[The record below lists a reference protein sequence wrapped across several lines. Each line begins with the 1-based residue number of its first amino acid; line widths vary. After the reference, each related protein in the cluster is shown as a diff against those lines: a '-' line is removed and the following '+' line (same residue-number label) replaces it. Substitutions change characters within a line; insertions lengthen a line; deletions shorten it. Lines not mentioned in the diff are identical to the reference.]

1 MLLRSVSAVMAIV
14 ASVLAIGMIR
24 EDDSSFPLG
33 TARSFSLNT
42 GTSSKAKAELLAGLN
57 RVADAER
64 MVLVKATADLS
75 SSGGARDLVWFG
87 SRAPSSGR
95 EVGWFDP
102 SVRGELIPSSRMG
115 DRPLSGNYAMSS
127 CEGCEQAVED
137 WARAA
142 GVGLQW
148 EDVRSIT
155 GFVSGYVNGSGA
167 GFAAVSV
174 VVLLASVIV
183 AWFAGRVRS
192 RSLRLLG
199 GVAPWRIHGLDMRV
213 LGRTVVGWSLAG
225 WVASGVVVLW
235 RYGFDRFATF
245 SLWSLSVL
253 AAVDALAVAG
263 GAVVSCLIRPKAAAI
278 AARRPPLLALVRLGL
293 AVRAVAVVV
302 AVAVIPYA
310 VDYGNA
316 ARSARAQAERWRDAR
331 GTVTMSLSSLTLE
344 PAYRQEYLRR
354 LGQFADA
361 VQGEGLAA
369 LSTTVSAVEVPPERI
384 APFDRIVMTDE
395 KFLSIMGIGVNRPG
409 PHGALTPV
417 PAAAIPAAARN
428 YLFGDHGSFRMWPNS
443 NRPQKVAYYTYTGG
457 ERLPTIGT
465 TLSDADPAKVSHPL
479 IVLVDR
485 PLSSFNPSAVDT
497 FITNG
502 HLIFTDAE
510 RLRRL
515 VHAHGLDS
523 AVTSVDSAVGTLL
536 DSAQTYAQQAW
547 MAALA
552 TILAGLSVAVA
563 AVQAAHTWA
572 GRNQR
577 RIFARRSAGHSYWR
591 IAAGPLLGETAFIAV
606 AGTLAAAFAAARFEL
621 PFGWALA
628 VSCAVAP
635 VYAVG
640 TALAYRSAARR
651 AFCRALR
658 RKT

>member
-331 GTVTMSLSSLTLE
+331 GTVTMSLSSLTL
-344 PAYRQEYLRR
+344 
-354 LGQFADA
+354 
-361 VQGEGLAA
+361 
-369 LSTTVSAVEVPPERI
+369 
-384 APFDRIVMTDE
+384 
-395 KFLSIMGIGVNRPG
+395 
-409 PHGALTPV
+409 
-417 PAAAIPAAARN
+417 
-428 YLFGDHGSFRMWPNS
+428 
-443 NRPQKVAYYTYTGG
+443 
-457 ERLPTIGT
+457 
-465 TLSDADPAKVSHPL
+465 
-479 IVLVDR
+479 
-485 PLSSFNPSAVDT
+485 
-497 FITNG
+497 
-502 HLIFTDAE
+502 
-510 RLRRL
+510 
-515 VHAHGLDS
+515 
-523 AVTSVDSAVGTLL
+523 
-536 DSAQTYAQQAW
+536 
-547 MAALA
+547 
-552 TILAGLSVAVA
+552 
-563 AVQAAHTWA
+563 
-572 GRNQR
+572 
-577 RIFARRSAGHSYWR
+577 
-591 IAAGPLLGETAFIAV
+591 
-606 AGTLAAAFAAARFEL
+606 
-621 PFGWALA
+621 
-628 VSCAVAP
+628 
-635 VYAVG
+635 
-640 TALAYRSAARR
+640 
-651 AFCRALR
+651 
-658 RKT
+658 

>member
-1 MLLRSVSAVMAIV
+1 MMV
-14 ASVLAIGMIR
+14 GM
-24 EDDSSFPLG
+24 PVTAPT
-33 TARSFSLNT
+33 TART
-42 GTSSKAKAELLAGLN
+42 MAATMTAIMATAKVRRLAS
-57 RVADAER
+57 AW
-64 MVLVKATADLS
+64 VLV
-75 SSGGARDLVWFG
+75 V
-87 SRAPSSGR
+87 
-95 EVGWFDP
+95 
-102 SVRGELIPSSRMG
+102 
-115 DRPLSGNYAMSS
+115 
-127 CEGCEQAVED
+127 
-137 WARAA
+137 
-142 GVGLQW
+142 
-148 EDVRSIT
+148 
-155 GFVSGYVNGSGA
+155 
-167 GFAAVSV
+167 
-174 VVLLASVIV
+174 V
-183 AWFAGRVRS
+183 AW
-192 RSLRLLG
+192 
-199 GVAPWRIHGLDMRV
+199 
-213 LGRTVVGWSLAG
+213 
-225 WVASGVVVLW
+225 
-235 RYGFDRFATF
+235 
-245 SLWSLSVL
+245 
-253 AAVDALAVAG
+253 
-263 GAVVSCLIRPKAAAI
+263 
-278 AARRPPLLALVRLGL
+278 
-293 AVRAVAVVV
+293 VVV

-395 KFLSIMGIGVNRPG
+395 KFLSIMGIGVHRPG

-465 TLSDADPAKVSHPL
+465 TLSDANPAKASHPL

-523 AVTSVDSAVGTLL
+523 AVTSVDSAVGTRL

-577 RIFARRSAGHSYWR
+577 RIFARRSAGHSYRR
-591 IAAGPLLGETAFIAV
+591 IAAGPLLGEAAFIAV
-606 AGTLAAAFAAARFEL
+606 AGALAAAFAAARFEL

-658 RKT
+658 RKA

>member
-1 MLLRSVSAVMAIV
+1 MR
-14 ASVLAIGMIR
+14 
-24 EDDSSFPLG
+24 
-33 TARSFSLNT
+33 
-42 GTSSKAKAELLAGLN
+42 
-57 RVADAER
+57 
-64 MVLVKATADLS
+64 
-75 SSGGARDLVWFG
+75 
-87 SRAPSSGR
+87 
-95 EVGWFDP
+95 
-102 SVRGELIPSSRMG
+102 

-137 WARAA
+137 WAKAA

-183 AWFAGRVRS
+183 AWFASRVRS

-225 WVASGVVVLW
+225 WGASGVVVLW
-235 RYGFDRFATF
+235 RYGSDRFATF

-253 AAVDALAVAG
+253 AAVDALAITG
-263 GAVVSCLIRPKAAAI
+263 GVVVSCLIRPKAAAI

-293 AVRAVAVVV
+293 AVRAVAV
-302 AVAVIPYA
+302 AVMPYA

-428 YLFGDHGSFRMWPNS
+428 YLFGDHDSFRMWPNS

-465 TLSDADPAKVSHPL
+465 TLSDANPAKASHPL

-485 PLSSFNPSAVDT
+485 PLSSFNPSAVDA

-552 TILAGLSVAVA
+552 TILA
-563 AVQAAHTWA
+563 
-572 GRNQR
+572 
-577 RIFARRSAGHSYWR
+577 RRSAGHSYRR
-591 IAAGPLLGETAFIAV
+591 IAAGPLLGEAAFIAV
-606 AGTLAAAFAAARFEL
+606 AGALAAAFAAARFEL

-658 RKT
+658 RKA